1 MQAASADLEIV
12 SPSASPEGHRR
23 SQRLG
28 IALAVGSGWLLFLA
42 VLAYQ
47 TANPPTVNWAQL
59 TRTDTVILATILDPA
74 RGEVE
79 VHEVLLR
86 RLPEL
91 SVPLGPLLISPPLD
105 HWQRNQRRII
115 PLARTTS
122 GAWVVPQAP
131 LPAAPRLDYPDEK
144 SVRVQL
150 QAVWKTS
157 GSLPVTGRE
166 PR

>member
-1 MQAASADLEIV
+1 MQAASADKEIV
-12 SPSASPEGHRR
+12 PPSASPEALPRRHRF
-23 SQRLG
+23 G
-28 IALAVGSGWLLFLA
+28 IALAVGIGWLLFLA

-91 SVPLGPLLISPPLD
+91 SVPLGTLQISPPLD

-115 PLARTTS
+115 PLARTIT
-122 GAWVVPQAP
+122 GEWVVPQTP
-131 LPAAPRLDYPDEK
+131 LPSAPRLDYPDEK
-144 SVRVQL
+144 SVRDQL
-150 QAVWKTS
+150 RTAWETS
-157 GSLPVTGRE
+157 GSIPATRRE